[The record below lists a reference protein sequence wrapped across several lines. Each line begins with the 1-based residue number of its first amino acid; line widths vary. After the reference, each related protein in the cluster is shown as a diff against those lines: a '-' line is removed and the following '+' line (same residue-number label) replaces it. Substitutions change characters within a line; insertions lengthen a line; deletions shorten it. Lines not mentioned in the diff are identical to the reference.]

1 MKICWKH
8 RSHRNDWDVN
18 TSAIK
23 CHGLYFTGTAQW
35 GWKSHHR
42 HISSEYQDCQTRNTF
57 WYTTFIMAGITGIP
71 LIFKGYWYG
80 LPPLLRP
87 KFGKLS
93 TPGRSFKQP
102 TLDLNTSHVRDHS
115 SFENPVWKTL
125 PTPDHFYFLIT
136 FWTCRTVLDR
146 MSWSTLY
153 YSSSALQCPLNH
165 LHPWQKKGWFWSCL
179 YIPFYGHKVYLTN
192 GRCQ

>member
-1 MKICWKH
+1 MLKTQKSQEWLRCKH
-8 RSHRNDWDVN
+8 LCNQMSWFVLHRY
-18 TSAIK
+18 SSM
-23 CHGLYFTGTAQW
+23 GLKEPSPAHLVRVPGLSNQ
-35 GWKSHHR
+35 
-42 HISSEYQDCQTRNTF
+42 EYILIYNF
-57 WYTTFIMAGITGIP
+57 YHGITGIP